1 MDLECKGCSK
11 KLNYV
16 KILKHLASSH
26 GCKPFYSDKELVEF
40 RNQSTARSYAR
51 KRKVYDS
58 TKRAKKYRELNIK
71 SKLEN
76 GKLVDGNTELPR
88 NFTRQV
94 PKLKESNAYAVNII
108 SMKHLS

>member
-26 GCKPFYSDKELVEF
+26 GCKPFYSDEEMVDF
-40 RNQSTARSYAR
+40 RNQSTARTYAR

-58 TKRAKKYRELNIK
+58 SKRAKKYRELNIK